1 MHTYRE
7 LNRVTYL
14 LTKMYYQERMKIIG
28 QDYGTKFFYVEN
40 GNLSLYLKNGNLFL
54 TWI

>member
-7 LNRVTYL
+7 LNRVTHL
-14 LTKMYYQERMKIIG
+14 LTKMYYQERMRIIC
-28 QDYGTKFFYVEN
+28 QDYDTEFFYVEHKFFYVEN
-40 GNLSLYLKNGNLFL
+40 GNLFL

>member
-7 LNRVTYL
+7 LNRVTHL
-14 LTKMYYQERMKIIG
+14 LTKMYYQERMKIVC
-28 QDYGTKFFYVEN
+28 QDYDTKFFYVEN
-40 GNLSLYLKNGNLFL
+40 KFFYVEHGNLFF

>member
-7 LNRVTYL
+7 LNRVTHL
-14 LTKMYYQERMKIIG
+14 LTKMYYQEKMRIIC
-28 QDYGTKFFYVEN
+28 QDYNTKFFYVEN
-40 GNLSLYLKNGNLFL
+40 GNLFL